1 MNILVT
7 GGFGYIGGRLVSYLK
22 EKYPNIEIIVAE
34 RISCA
39 MPAWARKIQYLTLE
53 LSSKESVKEC
63 VAKARP
69 DCIIHLAALNE
80 IDCASDPQLA
90 DKVNRA
96 GTEFLADS
104 AAEHG
109 VKNFIYFSTFHVY
122 GKAAKGLI
130 SEEVRPEPNH
140 PYAVTH
146 LQAEHAVMNLR
157 HKGMNTVIFR
167 LSNSYGYPMDINVN
181 RWTLLVNDLS
191 RQVVTT
197 GRMCLTSSGRQKR
210 DFISLGNV
218 TEAVR
223 YFIFDIPNA
232 WGDGLYN
239 LGSGQAVSVLDMAQY
254 IENLYYKK
262 YGRIAE
268 LILGSGP
275 YKKTETI
282 IDFEYSISKLKNTG
296 FTIQNDMEN
305 EILKTM
311 DICEGLK

>member
-1 MNILVT
+1 MRILIT
-7 GGFGYIGGRLVSYLK
+7 GGFGYIGGRLVFYLK
-22 EKYPNIEIIVAE
+22 EKHPSIEIVVAE
-34 RISCA
+34 RVSCSI
-39 MPAWARKIQYLTLE
+39 PSWAQKIQYIPLE
-53 LSSKESVKEC
+53 LLSKESVKEC
-63 VAKARP
+63 VAKAKP
-69 DCIIHLAALNE
+69 DCVIHLAALNE
-80 IDCASDPQLA
+80 IDCVKDPKLA

-96 GTEFLADS
+96 GTEFLAEG

-122 GKAAKGLI
+122 GKAANGLI
-130 SEEVRPEPNH
+130 SEELKPEPNH
-140 PYAVTH
+140 PYAITH
-146 LQAEHAVMNLR
+146 LQAEHIVMSLR
-157 HKGMNTVIFR
+157 RKGMNTVIFR

-181 RWTLLVNDLS
+181 RWTLLVNDLC
-191 RQVVTT
+191 RQAVIT

-223 YFIFDIPNA
+223 YFIFDIANA

-239 LGSGQAVSVLDMAQY
+239 LGSGKTVPVFDMARH

-262 YGRIAE
+262 YGRRAE

-275 YKKTETI
+275 FKKTKTI
-282 IDFEYSISKLKNTG
+282 IDFEYSVSKLKNTG
-296 FTIQNDMEN
+296 FTIRNDMEN
-305 EILKTM
+305 EVLRTM